1 MKFAKMA
8 ELKYSQG
15 GKKNR
20 CNCEMM
26 VVFIN
31 LMAGISSQCVHVSDH
46 LIVHLKYFCLNN
58 FICQ

>member
-1 MKFAKMA
+1 MMAK
-8 ELKYSQG
+8 LKYSQG
-15 GKKNR
+15 GEKNG

-26 VVFIN
+26 VVFTN

-46 LIVHLKYFCLNN
+46 PIVHLKYFCLKN

>member
-1 MKFAKMA
+1 MA

-58 FICQ
+58 FIFQ